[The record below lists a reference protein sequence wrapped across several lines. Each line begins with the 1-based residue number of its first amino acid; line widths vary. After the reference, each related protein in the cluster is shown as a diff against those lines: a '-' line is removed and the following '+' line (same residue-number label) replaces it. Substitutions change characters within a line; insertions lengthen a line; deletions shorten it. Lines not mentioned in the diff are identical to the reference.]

1 MIAESIADFKLSIH
15 KPNKEDKGEN
25 ANNHFAVQAIT
36 PIARKD
42 IVPTI
47 FLCFCHVITY
57 FYHIGLITAKYFTSP
72 ISKSAVFLLIS
83 KLMLH
88 YFP

>member
-1 MIAESIADFKLSIH
+1 MLAESIADFKLSIH
-15 KPNKEDKGEN
+15 KPNKEGKGEN

-47 FLCFCHVITY
+47 FLCGHDNDP
-57 FYHIGLITAKYFTSP
+57 YHIGANNCQIFNTYYLFLRFTTLRSC
-72 ISKSAVFLLIS
+72 SFDNN
-83 KLMLH
+83 
-88 YFP
+88 

>member
-15 KPNKEDKGEN
+15 EPNKEDKGEN

-42 IVPTI
+42 IVSTI
-47 FLCFCHVITY
+47 FLCYCHITD
-57 FYHIGLITAKYFTSP
+57 FYHIGPITAKYFTSP
-72 ISKSAVFLLIS
+72 ISKNTAVCCIFA
-83 KLMLH
+83 
-88 YFP
+88 YF

>member
-15 KPNKEDKGEN
+15 EQNKEDKGEN

-42 IVPTI
+42 IVSTI
-47 FLCFCHVITY
+47 FLCYCHVITDL
-57 FYHIGLITAKYFTSP
+57 YHIGVNTN
-72 ISKSAVFLLIS
+72 
-83 KLMLH
+83 
-88 YFP
+88 

>member
-15 KPNKEDKGEN
+15 EPNKEDKGEN

-42 IVPTI
+42 IVSTI
-47 FLCFCHVITY
+47 FLCYYCHVITDL
-57 FYHIGLITAKYFTSP
+57 YHIGVNTN
-72 ISKSAVFLLIS
+72 
-83 KLMLH
+83 
-88 YFP
+88 